1 MIKQPPIALSRE
13 DLEARIRTLEE
24 QTRFTYDILEMASS
38 LGDFQTSINRL
49 DRPEEILEETAARIE
64 SLIPF
69 LGEAFYLVDEAN
81 SDFRPVL
88 CKPEEHKDIIAE
100 EIAYLIENG
109 VFSLALRENRP
120 ITVYSRDKRFRLA
133 MHALATS
140 SRTRGMFVG
149 LMSRTERNISG
160 ILLSLL
166 SIILKNCAN
175 AIESFELYRL
185 YREND
190 RRSKEFCDFL
200 PLPVFEATPEGAL
213 VFMNAELLKRFG
225 LELPPASIFELFVA
239 EDHPRLESSIAQA
252 LAAEPPTRIECRLRP
267 CTGDLAM
274 NRPEDCAVNAVLGPV
289 FKVGAC
295 VGVRG
300 VLQEGSS
307 SPD

>member
-1 MIKQPPIALSRE
+1 MIKQPPISLSRE

-24 QTRFTYDILEMASS
+24 QTRFTFDILEMASS

-49 DRPEEILEETAARIE
+49 DRPEEILEETLARIE

-81 SDFRPVL
+81 SDFRQVL
-88 CKPEEHKDIIAE
+88 CKPKEHKDVIAE

-120 ITVYSRDKRFRLA
+120 ITVYSRDKRYRLA
-133 MHALATS
+133 MHALATN

-200 PLPVFEATPEGAL
+200 PLPVFETTPTGSL
-213 VFMNAELLKRFG
+213 SFMNAEFLKQFG
-225 LELPPASIFELFVA
+225 HEATPATIFELFA
-239 EDHPRLESSIAQA
+239 QEDRPRLEAGIAQA
-252 LAAEPPTRIECRLRP
+252 LAAEPLSRVRCSLTPRVAPSPDESGIH
-267 CTGDLAM
+267 AI
-274 NRPEDCAVNAVLGPV
+274 LGPV
-289 FKVGAC
+289 FKAGVC

-307 SPD
+307 SRD